1 MDVTIFVESWREGVK
16 AGMRKEPLFKKA
28 IIAFG
33 GLLTLFISLTVGSF
47 QMSYWGNVVNM

>member
-1 MDVTIFVESWREGVK
+1 MDVTIFVESWREGIK

-33 GLLTLFISLTVGSF
+33 GLLTLFIALTAGSF
-47 QMSYWGNVVNM
+47 